1 MSLQPRY
8 SSSSLILVT
17 TTYYDSR
24 VSSLTRRRLSKILYV
39 LYFDPKRQ
47 QEDEQLANE
56 DWLVG
61 ESVGTIGGSRK
72 CWFYLILF
80 TTSIHRFRFPIFK
93 LPRKTPQK
101 KHLKTNNTI
110 STNNFLSDF
119 KTVFLELC
127 CCLT

>member
-1 MSLQPRY
+1 MNHGFHL
-8 SSSSLILVT
+8 
-17 TTYYDSR
+17 SR
-24 VSSLTRRRLSKILYV
+24 DDVKQDFYI
-39 LYFDPKRQ
+39 YFIVIQKRQ

-61 ESVGTIGGSRK
+61 ESVGWMGGSRK

-80 TTSIHRFRFPIFK
+80 TTSIRSFRFPIFK

-101 KHLKTNNTI
+101 KYLKTNNTI

-119 KTVFLELC
+119 ITVF
-127 CCLT
+127 